1 MVQSLKKLKDS
12 DLIQD
17 FLEHL
22 FVERGLSNNTITS
35 YKSDLEQFEEFLVSK
50 KQILFT
56 GISQDQ
62 VSQYV
67 KTFDHLRYQKTTRSR
82 KVATL
87 KSFYSY
93 LHDEYLISSDPTQN
107 FNLNSKFVRL
117 PKIYE
122 VSDVKM
128 LLDSPLKINTGHVAI
143 RDCAILQIAYAAG
156 LRVSEIIN
164 LNIGDVDFK
173 SNSVRVFGKGSKER
187 VIPLHDLAISS
198 LNDYVQKSRPLMVKS
213 IKNKTFFC
221 NQKGQRFSRQG
232 IWKIV
237 KKYAEN
243 VGLVNGFTP
252 HSLRHCFATHLLNG
266 GSPLRHVQTLL
277 GHSSIAT
284 TQIYT
289 HLTKEFVRDEYDS
302 SHPRSQKNI

>member
-198 LNDYVQKSRPLMVKS
+198 LNNYVQKSRPLMVKS

-289 HLTKEFVRDEYDS
+289 HLTKEFVRDEYDL

>member
-143 RDCAILQIAYAAG
+143 RDYAILQIAYAAG
-156 LRVSEIIN
+156 LRVSELINSLCTSAIN
-164 LNIGDVDFK
+164 L
-173 SNSVRVFGKGSKER
+173 
-187 VIPLHDLAISS
+187 
-198 LNDYVQKSRPLMVKS
+198 
-213 IKNKTFFC
+213 KN
-221 NQKGQRFSRQG
+221 
-232 IWKIV
+232 
-237 KKYAEN
+237 
-243 VGLVNGFTP
+243 
-252 HSLRHCFATHLLNG
+252 
-266 GSPLRHVQTLL
+266 QT
-277 GHSSIAT
+277 
-284 TQIYT
+284 
-289 HLTKEFVRDEYDS
+289 
-302 SHPRSQKNI
+302 